1 MSDKQIKFSLN
12 SKEARNLLG
21 DDYVNQIVI
30 VNFLNAELDRLVEI
44 MLRNAH
50 WYQLGKYNRVAKK
63 HDYLFVVW
71 QNEQYKLEQIQDSF
85 DAQMNSET
93 E

>member
-1 MSDKQIKFSLN
+1 MVRQIEFSTN
-12 SKEARNLLG
+12 SKEARDLLG

-44 MLRNAH
+44 MQRNAH

-71 QNEQYKLEQIQDSF
+71 QNEQHKLEQIQDAF
-85 DAQMNSET
+85 DTSLNTESE
-93 E
+93 

>member
-1 MSDKQIKFSLN
+1 MVRQIKFSLN
-12 SKEARNLLG
+12 SKEARDLLG

-44 MLRNAH
+44 LQRNRR

-71 QNEQYKLEQIQDSF
+71 QNEQYKLEQIQDAFGASL
-85 DAQMNSET
+85 NTESE
-93 E
+93 